1 VDELIIELEKAAA
14 KSLKSARQNYFAAYG
29 LAAIIVGSSIAA
41 TVLAGVSAMPGITAV
56 VASIPAALFAIT
68 TTFKFERKSSWH
80 WKKNKR
86 IKSFLRSIKYE
97 GADIAQVSKMY
108 SKLEEEMDEEWVSFG
123 SPLEERK
130 SRDH

>member
-29 LAAIIVGSSIAA
+29 LAAIIVGASIAA
-41 TVLAGVSAMPGITAV
+41 TVLAGMRAKPGITAV
-56 VASIPAALFAIT
+56 VASIPAALFAISI
-68 TTFKFERKSSWH
+68 TFKFERKSSWH

-86 IKSFLRSIKYE
+86 IKSFLRAIKYE

-108 SKLEEEMDEEWVSFG
+108 SKLEEEMAEEWVSFG
-123 SPLEERK
+123 SPLEQRK
-130 SRDH
+130 SRD